1 MFTSI
6 LYGLVL
12 INKKDSSMNET
23 YIKWFDE
30 IGTKDVAQVGGKNAN
45 LGEMYQH
52 LSALNVKVP
61 NGFAVTSEAYLYFL
75 QENNLWEPLKKLLY
89 EKLDIKSMQ
98 SLQKI
103 AKECR
108 ELINN
113 AQVPDKL
120 KSKILLG
127 YKKLQKEYGDDVRM
141 AVRSSATA
149 EDSPEASFAGQNDTY
164 LNIQGEDALLDAYK
178 RCLAS
183 NFTDRSIHYKYD
195 NNFDYLKVYLCAV
208 IMKMVRSDVGAS
220 GVMFSLDTETGFN
233 DVIFI
238 NASLGLG
245 ENVVQGTV
253 DPDSF
258 YIHKP
263 TFEKGFRTVLKRSL
277 GAKQQKMIFSN
288 NINLDNIAVEYTKNI
303 PTTKEEQ
310 NNFCISDDDV
320 MILADY
326 AIKVEKHY
334 SKLTHHNKPMDMEW
348 AKDAIDGQLYMVQ
361 ARPETV
367 ESQKHGNILKHY
379 HLNQKSK
386 ILVTGKAVGTK
397 IGSAKVHII
406 HNAAYLKD
414 FKAGEIL
421 VADTTTPDW
430 EPIMK
435 IASAIVT
442 NKGGRTCHA
451 AIISRELGIP
461 AVVGTHNA
469 TKILNDGDKITVSCA
484 EGENGFVYEGK
495 LDYTI
500 IETDLSTIKK
510 PKTSIMMN
518 LGNPDLA
525 FSLASLPVDGIGL
538 ARMEFIINEYIKAHP
553 MALIHPQ
560 KVDDKTK
567 QELNIISAGYSSM
580 TDFFVKTLAEGI
592 ATIAASVYPNPCV
605 VRMSDFKTN
614 EYASLIGGKF
624 FEPVEANPMIGF
636 RGAARY
642 AHPAYEEGFALECA
656 AMKRVRDE
664 MGFTNVILMI
674 PFCRRVQEGELV
686 LKTMEKYGLKRG
698 DNGLEVYVMCEI
710 PNNVILIDEFSKL
723 FDGFS
728 IGSNDLTQLT
738 LGVDR
743 DSDIVAF
750 DYDERDNGVKKMI
763 EMAVVGAKRNNRH
776 SGICGQA
783 PSDYPEM
790 AKFLVELG
798 IDSIS
803 LNPDSVLKTMQMIN
817 KYEQ

>member
-1 MFTSI
+1 MSNIF
-6 LYGLVL
+6 V
-12 INKKDSSMNET
+12 
-23 YIKWFDE
+23 KWFSE
-30 IGTKDVAQVGGKNAN
+30 VGTGDVAQVGGKNAN
-45 LGEMYQH
+45 LGEMYQN
-52 LSALNVKVP
+52 LTALDVKVP
-61 NGFAVTSEAYLYFL
+61 NGFAVTSDAYLYYL
-75 QENNLWEPLKKLLY
+75 TENKLWDPLKELLY
-89 EKLDIKSMQ
+89 EKLDIKSVQ

-103 AKECR
+103 AKQCR
-108 ELINN
+108 DLIQN

-120 KSKILLG
+120 KTKILKG
-127 YKKLQKEYGDDVRM
+127 YKKLKEEYGDDVRM

-195 NNFDYLKVYLCAV
+195 NNFDYLKVYLSV
-208 IMKMVRSDVGAS
+208 VVMKMVRSDIGSS
-220 GVMFSLDTETGFN
+220 GVMFSLDTETGFK
-233 DVIFI
+233 DVVFI

-258 YIHKP
+258 YVHKP
-263 TFEKGFRTVLKRSL
+263 TFQKGFKTVLKRSL
-277 GAKQQKMIFSN
+277 GAKQQKMIFSD
-288 NINLDNIAVEYTKNI
+288 NINLDNISVEYTKNI
-303 PTTKEEQ
+303 STTKEEQ
-310 NNFCISDDDV
+310 NSFCISDEDV
-320 MILADY
+320 MTLASY
-326 AIKVEKHY
+326 AIKVEEHY
-334 SKLTHHNKPMDMEW
+334 SKLNHHNKPMDMEW
-348 AKDAIDGQLYMVQ
+348 AKDGIDGQLYMVQ

-367 ESQKHGNILKHY
+367 ISQKHDNILEHY
-379 HLNQKSK
+379 KLKQRGEV
-386 ILVTGKAVGTK
+386 LVSGKAVGTK

-406 HNAAYLKD
+406 PNITYLKD
-414 FKAGEIL
+414 FKEGEIL

-435 IASAIVT
+435 IASGIVT

-461 AVVGTHNA
+461 AVVGAHNA
-469 TKILNDGDKITVSCA
+469 TEVLNNGDEVTVSCA
-484 EGENGFVYEGK
+484 EGENGFVYKGK
-495 LDYTI
+495 LDFEI
-500 IETDLSTIKK
+500 IKTDLSSIKK
-510 PKTSIMMN
+510 PKTEIMMN

-525 FSLASLPVDGIGL
+525 FSLASMPVDGIGL

-560 KVDDKTK
+560 KVDDETK
-567 QELNIISAGYSSM
+567 NELKLISAGYDSM
-580 TDFFVKTLAEGI
+580 TDFFVKTLSEGI
-592 ATIAASVYPNPCV
+592 ATIAASVYPKPCV

-614 EYASLIGGKF
+614 EYASLVGGKF

-642 AHPAYEEGFALECA
+642 AHPSYEEGFALECA

-674 PFCRRVQEGELV
+674 PFCRRVQEGESV

-698 DNGLEVYVMCEI
+698 ENALEIYVMCEI

-743 DSDIVAF
+743 DSEIVAF
-750 DYDERDNGVKKMI
+750 DYDERDDGVKKMI
-763 EMAVVGAKRNNRH
+763 EMAVTGAKRNGRH

-790 AKFLVELG
+790 AKFLVELD

-803 LNPDSVLKTMQMIN
+803 LNPDSVLQTMQMISE
-817 KYEQ
+817 YEK